1 VRSLTRW
8 ALTAA
13 VLLPAGRDAA
23 AADLGELITG
33 PATKVVGDCKFTEGP
48 AWHPDGYLLFSD
60 IPNSRIVRVNADGTS
75 SDWLNPSGGSN
86 GLMCDTSGNVYAC
99 QGAER
104 RVARLKA
111 NAAGQGEFVEIVAG
125 KFDGQP
131 FNQPNDLALD
141 GQGGL
146 YFTDPN
152 YRPAGEAA
160 AQPVQGVY
168 YVAADG
174 KITRVVDD
182 LPRPNGILVTADG
195 KTLYVANIEQSKIM
209 KYAITGPGKIGAGE
223 VLFTGDDELDGR
235 GPDGMALDERG
246 NIYATYKSLV
256 VVSPQG
262 ELIGRLG
269 LPEKPANCKFGGA
282 DGKTL
287 YVTAQTSLYS
297 VPAMVAG
304 APPVASGPV
313 GSKAFEAGELKL
325 SIPVRWVQGK
335 PANRLRLAQ
344 FEIPAAEGDA
354 EAGELVLSGPFGGSD
369 EANIDRWIGQFE
381 ADGRTQTTSKGTGAL
396 GEYIVV
402 ELTGTYKKPIGP
414 PIAAK
419 SEPAPGYRM
428 LGAILKLKDGNYF
441 LKLTGPDKTVAEAAT
456 EFRSSFGGDITKETR
471 ELSEGAK

>member
-1 VRSLTRW
+1 VKLLSRSATFLT
-8 ALTAA
+8 
-13 VLLPAGRDAA
+13 VLLFVGSLAG
-23 AADLGELITG
+23 AADLGELISG
-33 PATKVVGDCKFTEGP
+33 PASKVVGDCKFTEGP

-60 IPNSRIVRVNADGTS
+60 IPNSRIIRVNADGTS

-86 GLMCDTSGNVYAC
+86 GLVCDTSGNVYAC

-104 RVARLKA
+104 RVARLHA
-111 NAAGQGEFVEIVAG
+111 NAEGQGEFVEIVAG

-152 YRPAGEAA
+152 YRPAGEAT

-168 YVAADG
+168 YVSASG
-174 KITRVVDD
+174 EVTRVVDD

-195 KTLYVANIEQSKIM
+195 KSLYVANIEQSQII
-209 KYAITGPGKIGAGE
+209 KYEIEAAGKLGPGA
-223 VLFTGDDELDGR
+223 VLFTADEEQDGR

-256 VVSPQG
+256 VVSPAG
-262 ELIGRLG
+262 EMIGRLP
-269 LPEKPANCKFGGA
+269 LDEKPANCKFGGA

-287 YVTAQTSLYS
+287 YITAQTGLYA
-297 VPAMVAG
+297 VPALVAG
-304 APPVASGPV
+304 APPTASGPV
-313 GSKAFEAGELKL
+313 GSKSFESGELKL
-325 SIPVRWVQGK
+325 AIPTRWIQGK

-354 EAGELVLSGPFGGSD
+354 EAGELVVSGPFGGTD
-369 EANIDRWIGQFE
+369 EANIDRWVGQFE
-381 ADGRTQTTSKGTGAL
+381 ADGRTQATSKGTGSL
-396 GEYIVV
+396 GDYVVV

-414 PIAAK
+414 PIAGK
-419 SEPAPGYRM
+419 NEPVSGYRM

-441 LKLTGPDKTVAEAAT
+441 LKLTGPDKTVAAAAT
-456 EFRSSFGGDITKETR
+456 EFRSSFGGDVTKETR
-471 ELSEGAK
+471 ELSKGAN